1 MTVKELKEKA
11 KRMGLSGYS
20 QLRKAE
26 LEKFIE
32 DNTLHNSEILL
43 LVSVVVMEN
52 G

>member
-26 LEKFIE
+26 LERFIE
-32 DNTLHNSEILL
+32 DNLFIIQKSFLP
-43 LVSVVVMEN
+43 VM
-52 G
+52 